1 MSQQTTNTT
10 ESIRIDKDLLDKI
23 KIIAKS
29 KGQTISGYI
38 NVNLYKIV
46 DRQFTKVT
54 LEIEKRE
61 KIHI

>member
-23 KIIAKS
+23 KVIAKS

-46 DRQFTKVT
+46 NRQFTKVT
-54 LEIEKRE
+54 SEIEKRE

>member
-23 KIIAKS
+23 KVIAKS

-46 DRQFTKVT
+46 DRQFTKVAS
-54 LEIEKRE
+54 EIEKRE

>member
-10 ESIRIDKDLLDKI
+10 ESIRIYKDLLDKI
-23 KIIAKS
+23 KVIAKS

-54 LEIEKRE
+54 SEIEKRE